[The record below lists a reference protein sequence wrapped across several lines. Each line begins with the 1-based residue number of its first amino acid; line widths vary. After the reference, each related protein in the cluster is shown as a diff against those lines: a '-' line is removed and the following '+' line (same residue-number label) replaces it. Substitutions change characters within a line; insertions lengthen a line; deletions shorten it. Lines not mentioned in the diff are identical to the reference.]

1 MPKGN
6 RSGIP
11 DKNHKEGGV
20 SSRESEFNK
29 RGASQVREGDMQKK
43 QQDRSLDR
51 EQKSGSSGLDD
62 TSRSRL

>member
-6 RSGIP
+6 RSGIT
-11 DKNHKEGGV
+11 DKNHKEGSV
-20 SSRESEFNK
+20 SSRESEFKK

-43 QQDRSLDR
+43 QQDSRLDR

-62 TSRSRL
+62 TSRLRL